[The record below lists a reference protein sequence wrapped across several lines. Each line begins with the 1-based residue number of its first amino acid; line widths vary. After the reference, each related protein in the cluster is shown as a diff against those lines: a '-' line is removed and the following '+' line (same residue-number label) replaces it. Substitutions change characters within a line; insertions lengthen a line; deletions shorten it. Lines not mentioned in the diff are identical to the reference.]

1 MTNPAIS
8 MTKKQLRPE
17 DEIAMNALRDRLLLT
32 IGFFEDAE
40 EFPSGE
46 QMRDLVKSAAAK
58 GDLRTLRLMSRE
70 IDAMSIALAPHK
82 RDGLEAILH
91 QRFGIDKEKERAV
104 LAEQIAGII
113 ARGTIASEKERRRLE
128 DYAEMLEAT
137 GGDRAEIDAMRR
149 LVNSD

>member
-1 MTNPAIS
+1 

-46 QMRDLVKSAAAK
+46 QLRDLVKSAAAK
-58 GDLRTLRLMSRE
+58 GDLRALRLISRE

-82 RDGLEAILH
+82 RDGLEAILR
-91 QRFGIDKEKERAV
+91 QLFGIDKEKERAA
-104 LAEQIAGII
+104 LGEQIAKII
-113 ARGTIASEKERRRLE
+113 TRGTIASEKERRRLE

-137 GGDRAEIDAMRR
+137 GGDRAEIDAVRR
-149 LVNSD
+149 LLNSD

>member
-1 MTNPAIS
+1 

-17 DEIAMNALRDRLLLT
+17 AEITLNALRDRLLLT
-32 IGFFEDAE
+32 IRFFEDAE

-46 QMRDLVKSAAAK
+46 QIRHLVKAAAAK
-58 GDLRTLRLMSRE
+58 GDLRALRLMSRE
-70 IDAMSIALAPHK
+70 IDAMSVALAPHK
-82 RDGLEAILH
+82 RDGLEAILR
-91 QRFGIDKEKERAV
+91 QRLGIDKEQERAV
-104 LAEQIAGII
+104 LGEQIAAII

-137 GGDRAEIDAMRR
+137 GGDRTEIDAVRR